1 MKRIGAPL
9 PGHPCLNNHGPK
21 RDLAK
26 GVANAELTLSV
37 GCAPNFAESSSGA
50 RLPTS
55 THRCHSRLLYR
66 RASQLF
72 LFLYISHNEKPVHC
86 TSQHNFIKISENRR
100 PSLFYETPGILALA
114 PPRIVI
120 LSHLLWVFLDS
131 RFRFVRFFC
140 MALSVRSAA
149 FRIRSSHSV
158 LLRLFLLIRL
168 QLPSDLRLCQDNK
181 SRCICALP
189 PARPRQSLLTE
200 AALI

>member
-1 MKRIGAPL
+1 VRERHVNQREIPLAAQRRTRWIFSGKYTPEKENQRKIGTDSERSTDGRRTHLNLRPLYPCSLATRTYRMQGIEEQRRPRRRRRMKRIGAPL

-72 LFLYISHNEKPVHC
+72 LFLDISHNEKPVHC

-100 PSLFYETPGILALA
+100 PSLSYKTPGIWH
-114 PPRIVI
+114 R
-120 LSHLLWVFLDS
+120 
-131 RFRFVRFFC
+131 
-140 MALSVRSAA
+140 
-149 FRIRSSHSV
+149 
-158 LLRLFLLIRL
+158 
-168 QLPSDLRLCQDNK
+168 
-181 SRCICALP
+181 
-189 PARPRQSLLTE
+189 RPRK
-200 AALI
+200 